1 MSQLVLRCPTIIPA
15 FDHFWVPAVRGGFK
29 LYDPSGA
36 TYQHQARGIIT
47 PPVNFI
53 LKGNVAP
60 HLAWHFGE

>member
-1 MSQLVLRCPTIIPA
+1 LTIFGCRPFA
-15 FDHFWVPAVRGGFK
+15 AGFK

-60 HLAWHFGE
+60 HPAWHFGE